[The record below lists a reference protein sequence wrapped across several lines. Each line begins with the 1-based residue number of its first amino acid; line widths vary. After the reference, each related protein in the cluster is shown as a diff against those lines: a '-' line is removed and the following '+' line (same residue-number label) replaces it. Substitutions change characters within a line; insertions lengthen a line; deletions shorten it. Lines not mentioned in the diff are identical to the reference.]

1 MEYQSEQVLI
11 GTLQNISESLENID
25 KTLSEPKNISAH
37 RIAANRRIS
46 NAMDYVVKATM
57 SNSSIILSNEAPME
71 VTDAL
76 QHSNDVLDKIREILL
91 SRE

>member
-1 MEYQSEQVLI
+1 MQDDILFGMLHRI
-11 GTLQNISESLENID
+11 ANSLENID